1 MRVAVAVLLLA
12 GTCARAADE
21 KPAFEIELT
30 AQKSLYPD
38 ETVALKATV
47 RNAGKGDGFV
57 LGPVDGAFDGLR
69 AMVSYRERVTLN
81 GKAVARRT
89 DIRRIDNYVNT
100 IRPEDLIAVKA
111 GQRAALP
118 LGYVT
123 QYYQFATPGKYELA
137 LTYEFDPGAGDKI
150 AGGAFEKQVRA
161 LPAAKATGK
170 VEFAVL
176 PFPPAIAAA
185 EDAWKAAQARHQL
198 ITTFAETVV
207 KNPASTAQERDAAAE
222 RLKRATANLSA
233 ASEAYNEKMAE
244 FRKERDAERKKA
256 GTKP

>member
-1 MRVAVAVLLLA
+1 MRAALALLLLA
-12 GTCARAADE
+12 APLARAADE

-38 ETVALKATV
+38 ETLALKATV

-81 GKAVARRT
+81 GNRVARRS
-89 DIRRIDNYVNT
+89 DIRRIDNFVNT
-100 IRPEDLIAVKA
+100 IRTEDLIAVKA

-118 LGYVT
+118 VGYVT
-123 QYYQFATPGKYELA
+123 QYYQFATPGKYEFA
-137 LTYEFDPGAGDKI
+137 LTYEFDPDAGDKI
-150 AGGAFEKQVRA
+150 EGGAFEKKVRA
-161 LPAAKATGK
+161 LPAAKATAK
-170 VEFAVL
+170 VEFSVL

-198 ITTFAETVV
+198 ITTFAETVA

-222 RLKRATANLSA
+222 RLKRATANLTA
-233 ASEAYNEKMAE
+233 AAEAFNEKMAE

-256 GTKP
+256 TEKK